1 MNAVVSLARQFVVVR
16 SSIVWHAH
24 VSRDPLARLNLAEGR
39 RDPYPLYDE
48 VRRRGELIRSPL
60 VGYQTATHRVCRQV
74 LRDRRFGV
82 RVEGGGL
89 SRGDGQLSLLELD
102 PPDHTRLRRL
112 VAPAF
117 TPHAIAG
124 YRPRIEKVVDD
135 LLNAVPADGP
145 WDLVASL
152 ASPLPIAVITDLL
165 GVPDADSAAFAR
177 YGATIGS
184 ALAGPQSVAHVARLI
199 EADRQLRRLLCAGV
213 RPPSP
218 GARRRHREP
227 AGGHGG

>member
-39 RDPYPLYDE
+39 HEPYHLYDE
-48 VRRRGELIRSPL
+48 VRQRGADPQPAGRIPDGHPSR
-60 VGYQTATHRVCRQV
+60 CRHV

-89 SRGDGQLSLLELD
+89 TRGDGSLSLLELD

-117 TPHAIAG
+117 TLHAIAG
-124 YRPRIEKVVDD
+124 YTPRIEKVVDD
-135 LLNAVPADGP
+135 LIDAVSSDGP
-145 WDLVASL
+145 WDLVASV

-165 GVPDADSAAFAR
+165 GVPDDDRPPLPATVPRSAA
-177 YGATIGS
+177 
-184 ALAGPQSVAHVARLI
+184 
-199 EADRQLRRLLCAGV
+199 
-213 RPPSP
+213 PSP
-218 GARRRHREP
+218 DRSPSPTWLG
-227 AGGHGG
+227 

>member
-1 MNAVVSLARQFVVVR
+1 MNAVVSLARQLVVVR
-16 SSIVWHAH
+16 SQVAWHAH
-24 VSRDPLARLNLAEGR
+24 VSRDPLARINSAEGR

-48 VRRRGELIRSPL
+48 VRRRGELIPSPL

-89 SRGDGQLSLLELD
+89 SRGDGSLSLLELD

-124 YRPRIEKVVDD
+124 YRPRIE
-135 LLNAVPADGP
+135 NAGRRPPERGPGRRSVGPRRESGLALADRGHHRPARGAGRQQRRLRPLRRHDRQRPCRTAVRRARGPADRGRP
-145 WDLVASL
+145 PAQ
-152 ASPLPIAVITDLL
+152 AAAV
-165 GVPDADSAAFAR
+165 
-177 YGATIGS
+177 
-184 ALAGPQSVAHVARLI
+184 
-199 EADRQLRRLLCAGV
+199 AGV

-218 GARRRHREP
+218 RSP
-227 AGGHGG
+227 ATTS